1 MNTKKIVKLKKIVS
15 VLLILNTTFCL
26 WADVAT
32 ATCAYK
38 GMVELTI
45 AFFIVAVLNSVAVAL
60 LNSLHDA
67 MIEELDERTPKNNV
81 VALFPASSLYENKEE
96 TE

>member
-1 MNTKKIVKLKKIVS
+1 MNTEKLVKLKKIVS
-15 VLLILNTTFCL
+15 VLLISNTTFCL
-26 WADVAT
+26 GADVAT

-38 GMVELTI
+38 GMLGLTI

-81 VALFPASSLYENKEE
+81 VALFPARSLYENREEKE
-96 TE
+96 

>member
-1 MNTKKIVKLKKIVS
+1 MNTEKLVKLKKIVS

-26 WADVAT
+26 GADVAT

-38 GMVELTI
+38 GMLGLTI
-45 AFFIVAVLNSVAVAL
+45 AFFIVAALNSVAVAL

-81 VALFPASSLYENKEE
+81 VALFPARELYENREEKE
-96 TE
+96 